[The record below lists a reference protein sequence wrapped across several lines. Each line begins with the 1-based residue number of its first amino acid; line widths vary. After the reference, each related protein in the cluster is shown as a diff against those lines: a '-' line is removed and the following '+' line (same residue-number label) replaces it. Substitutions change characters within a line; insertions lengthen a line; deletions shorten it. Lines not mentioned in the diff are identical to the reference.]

1 MEDLQKVVTE
11 LQGLLKTETKK
22 YSALEEE
29 LGGIKEKHSEE
40 LNAQNATI
48 TALKKELENANKLIK
63 GRVQKENKKNMD
75 VSLFGSAHPSTPKYG

>member
-63 GRVQKENKKNMD
+63 GRVQKENKK
-75 VSLFGSAHPSTPKYG
+75 KYGCIHIWV